1 MALSSLRA
9 RALLVALLLAAAVL
23 SRPNRAAAQ
32 LPAPT
37 LSAQPAAAAVN
48 LTWTEI
54 PGAHRYQL
62 ITWWDADTGWQEI
75 GGDNLT
81 AAAFNHTGLTIGTT
95 YYYRIRAFDADGRHG
110 PWSEQVF
117 AAPHADLAAPKLS
130 AQPATAAVALTW
142 TEVPDAARYQLIA
155 WWDADTGWQQIGG
168 DNLTAAAYT
177 HTNLTAGTTY
187 YYRIRARNTAGQP
200 GPWSQQ
206 RSATASGAQPSP
218 TTTAATLTPTFTPTA
233 APLSPAPTPTA
244 TPTTTAMP
252 APSATPTS
260 TPPAAR
266 PQPDSSHTLVVSD
279 LQPPVLTARAAGNT
293 VTLSWTPIDGAARYE
308 LTSWTEAGG
317 WQPIGG
323 DNLTGNS
330 YNHPGPTAAATDF
343 YVRAVSASGDPGPW
357 SEPVSVTP
365 TDTPQSASGPTSTP
379 TATPSLTP
387 TAPSPSLAE
396 SALPAPVLTAAASG
410 LTVHLSWS
418 AVDGAVRYQLL
429 SWTSAAGHVSLGG
442 DSLTAAAYDHTGLT
456 AGTTYFYWVS
466 AVSASGQVGPW
477 SRQVYATVTG
487 EGSSASH
494 STHTSTPT
502 PTATPTPTPP
512 AAQSST
518 TPTPTST
525 AAPDTAL
532 ASSEF
537 APPVLTAEAK
547 AGTIEIRWNA
557 VSGAVRYNLLTWWDA
572 AVGWQDIG
580 GDNLTAATFT
590 HTTVVPGTT
599 YFYTARAVNAAGET
613 TDWSTYATA
622 VAQSAQSTTSTSTPT
637 ATPSVDPTV
646 TPTPTPTATPYT
658 GPVWDFVTAANITGT
673 RQGSTVTLSWNPSPG
688 AVHYNIYHCLSVGD
702 GIPVCRFSLFF
713 RSAYELVA
721 RDLTATIF
729 RHEGILRPP
738 PGTTYAYYYR
748 VQACFIPDC
757 PILTRPTATATPPPT
772 STPTAAPTPTP
783 TAAASGLSAPVVNL
797 AAVDGAIEVRWNA
810 VPGAVRYILISWW
823 DAGLA
828 WQDIGG
834 GDLTATAFTHSD
846 LTPGLTYYY
855 SVRAVNAAGETG
867 PWSTY
872 PSIAAPAAPAPTPT
886 PTPLPHVS
894 SPPYWLSLHPYY
906 TKYLD
911 AGGIPVVS
919 SSDVSDE
926 EFYQVRDTFLA
937 MLSDRPDL
945 LKTMNDHGFRLLI
958 YPLRFEKGGLTSDLP
973 EFRGLGLSRRVFGA
987 AGRTPYGWVAGG
999 PEVARHCNRV
1009 MIHEIAHLIEDAI
1022 RLQPGGD
1029 RFIQKL
1035 NSAYQAAMLRGLW
1048 QDRYASTNALEY
1060 WAELVLAWLTP
1071 SQFAGWL
1078 GPGYHKLADYDPV
1091 GADLVA
1097 EVLGNPTPLTFC
1109 EIQRFDLQGTVTGPD
1124 SRTPLADSYI
1134 LQLSMRSPANG
1145 NRLLGTSTSVRRSD
1159 RTFSFE
1165 RLSVED
1171 HFLASAGAKPHI
1183 VIGIYRYDSAGNPT
1197 CPSAAFLAHDG
1208 SLVRTTDQAQWQR
1221 IQVTGSHITGLALAI
1236 PPNFDWTPLHTCI

>member
-1 MALSSLRA
+1 MAPSLRRA
-9 RALLVALLLAAAVL
+9 RTTLAALLLAAAAIL
-23 SRPNRAAAQ
+23 LLLDPAAAQ

-37 LSAQPAAAAVN
+37 LSAQPAVAAVN

-62 ITWWDADTGWQEI
+62 ITWWDADTGWQQI

-95 YYYRIRAFDADGRHG
+95 YYYRIRALDADGRHG
-110 PWSEQVF
+110 PWSEQPF
-117 AAPHADLAAPKLS
+117 ATPHADLAAPQLN

-142 TEVPDAARYQLIA
+142 TTVPDAARYQLIA
-155 WWDADTGWQQIGG
+155 WWDVDTGWQLIGG

-177 HTNLTAGTTY
+177 HTDLTAGTTY

-206 RSATASGAQPSP
+206 RSATVPGAQPSP
-218 TTTAATLTPTFTPTA
+218 ATPTAPLTPTFTPTA
-233 APLSPAPTPTA
+233 APLSPTPAPTA
-244 TPTTTAMP
+244 TPTPTAMP
-252 APSATPTS
+252 APAATPTS

-323 DNLTGNS
+323 DNLTAAS
-330 YNHPGPTAAATDF
+330 YNHPDPPAAATDF

-365 TDTPQSASGPTSTP
+365 TEAHPSASTPTP
-379 TATPSLTP
+379 TATPSPTP
-387 TAPSPSLAE
+387 PAQSPSLVE
-396 SALPAPVLTAAASG
+396 SPLPAPALTATAAG
-410 LTVHLSWS
+410 LTVQLRWT
-418 AVDGAVRYQLL
+418 AVDGAARYQLVT
-429 SWTSAAGHVSLGG
+429 WTSASGHVWIGG
-442 DSLTAAAYDHTGLT
+442 DNLTATAYDHTGLS
-456 AGTTYFYWVS
+456 AGTTYFYWVN
-466 AVSASGQVGPW
+466 AVSASGQAGPW
-477 SRQVYATVTG
+477 SPQVSVTVTG
-487 EGSSASH
+487 AGTSASDQ
-494 STHTSTPT
+494 TPT
-502 PTATPTPTPP
+502 PTATPTPTST

-518 TPTPTST
+518 TPTPTPT
-525 AAPDTAL
+525 ATPTPAA

-537 APPVLTAEAK
+537 VPPVLTAAAK
-547 AGTIEIRWNA
+547 AGSVELRWA
-557 VSGAVRYNLLTWWDA
+557 PVHGAVRYILMTWWDA

-580 GDNLTAATFT
+580 GDNLTATTFI
-590 HTTVVPGTT
+590 HTAVVPGTT
-599 YFYTARAVNAAGET
+599 YHYTARAVNDAGDI

-622 VAQSAQSTTSTSTPT
+622 VAQSAQATTSTSTPT
-637 ATPSVDPTV
+637 AAPSVDPTV

-658 GPVWDFVTAANITGT
+658 GPVWEFMPAANITAI
-673 RQGSTVTLSWNPSPG
+673 RQGSTVTLNWNPPPG
-688 AVHYNIYHCLSVGD
+688 AIHYNVYHCLSVGG

-721 RDLTATIF
+721 RDLTATSF

-738 PGTTYAYYYR
+738 AGTTYAYYYR

-757 PILTRPTATATPPPT
+757 PILTRPTATATPAPT
-772 STPTAAPTPTP
+772 ATPTAAPTPTP
-783 TAAASGLSAPVVNL
+783 TADASGLPAPVVTL
-797 AAVDGAIEVRWNA
+797 AAVDGAIEVRWNT
-810 VPGAVRYILISWW
+810 VPGAVRYILLSWW

-834 GDLTATAFTHSD
+834 DNLTAAFFEHTE

-855 SVRAVNAAGETG
+855 SVRAVNAAGVPG

-872 PSIAAPAAPAPTPT
+872 PSIVAPSPPVPTPT
-886 PTPLPHVS
+886 PTPRPHVS
-894 SPPYWLSLHPYY
+894 SPPHSLGLHPYY

-911 AGGIPVVS
+911 AGGVPVLS

-926 EFYQVRDTFLA
+926 ELFQVRDTFLA

-945 LKTMNDHGFRLLI
+945 RKTMNDHGFRLLI
-958 YPLRFEKGGLTSDLP
+958 YPLRFERGGLVSDLP
-973 EFRGLGLSRRVFGA
+973 EFRGAGLSNRVFGV

-1009 MIHEIAHLIEDAI
+1009 MIHEIAHLIEDAS
-1022 RLQPGGD
+1022 RLQSGGD
-1029 RFIQKL
+1029 QFMQKL

-1048 QDRYASTNALEY
+1048 QDRYASTNVFEY

-1071 SQFAGWL
+1071 SQFDGWL

-1091 GADLVA
+1091 GAALVE
-1097 EVLGNPTPLTFC
+1097 EVLGSPTPLTFC
-1109 EIQRFDLQGTVTGPD
+1109 EIQRFDLQGTVTGLD
-1124 SRTPLADSYI
+1124 SQTPLADSYI
-1134 LQLSMRSPANG
+1134 LQLSMRSPTSG

-1165 RLSVED
+1165 RLFVEK
-1171 HFLASAGAKPHI
+1171 HFLDAAADKPHI
-1183 VIGIYRYDSAGNPT
+1183 VIGIYRYNSAGNAT
-1197 CPSAAFLAHDG
+1197 CPSAAFLARDD

-1221 IQVTGSHITGLALAI
+1221 IPVTGNHIIGLSLTI
-1236 PPNFDWTPLHTCI
+1236 PPNFDWTPLHKCI